1 MMDLEHAETV
11 SLALGQEFLTWLWF
25 ASETSNGLFR
35 TKEGEAFSVT
45 LEQKVS
51 VQGGEGEA
59 KETAVCSGPMAELRE
74 ARLGLR
80 NGKKVYKAKVRIER
94 DEISWQVLL
103 DAANFTLQGLK
114 TPKVEMKMEEGE
126 DPDGRIL
133 EKIYLLE
140 KCVDFLDVVYARFL
154 DLRFSP
160 QWKEET
166 ARLRKWLDI

>member
-1 MMDLEHAETV
+1 MDLEYAQTV

-25 ASETSNGLFR
+25 AGETSNGLFR
-35 TKEGEAFSVT
+35 TREGEAFSVT
-45 LEQKVS
+45 VEQKVS

-80 NGKKVYKAKVRIER
+80 NGKKVNKVKVRIEK
-94 DEISWQVLL
+94 DEVSWQVLL

-114 TPKVEMKMEEGE
+114 TPKVEMKLEEGE
-126 DPDGRIL
+126 DPDSRIL

-140 KCVDFLDVVYARFL
+140 KCMDYLDTVFTRFL
-154 DLRFSP
+154 DLRFGP
-160 QWKEET
+160 NWPEET
-166 ARLRKWLDI
+166 SRLRKWLEN